1 MPLIFFVVG
10 RVSVGGIIPV
20 GDGIIV
26 GETVRWNLIGDC
38 AKGVL
43 VAPNLWRVDLVDNTV
58 GDGVLDGRCTKP
70 GSRFD
75 PWLNNEKALRINTLI
90 TSKVV
95 PIDKKDLIWEYNTPK
110 FPSRS

>member
-10 RVSVGGIIPV
+10 STSVSEIVPV

-26 GETVRWNLIGDC
+26 GETLRVKFKGEC
-38 AKGVL
+38 EEGVL

-75 PWLNNEKALRINTLI
+75 P
-90 TSKVV
+90 
-95 PIDKKDLIWEYNTPK
+95 
-110 FPSRS
+110 